1 MLRDKP
7 SQISHDAFMAVYGSI
22 YEHSPWIAEKAWQQG
37 DVDTAEALHAAMK
50 QAVEKASYK
59 EQMALIRAHPD
70 LACARGA
77 LTDASESEQ
86 AGAGL
91 KQCSDAEFAE
101 FQQLNANY
109 REKFG
114 FPFIIAVKGL
124 TRHDILHAF
133 RARLRNETDEEFRT
147 ALNQIHKI
155 ARLRLEALAEPAPE
169 PSEFSRIMTPKPLT
183 VEAFARFGDVIEASD
198 AAPQKSINYGNTT
211 RFHNLARLDLLA
223 ENGFPMVSIFRSK
236 PLQLPIQIKIM
247 ERHPLSSQ
255 AFYPLSGEPYLVA
268 VAPKGEFDPS
278 KIELF
283 LASANQGVNYHA
295 GTWHHFSLALN
306 KESDFLVIDRGGD
319 GENCDEITLREEIF
333 IELGDGT

>member
-7 SQISHDAFMAVYGSI
+7 SRISRDMFMAIYGSI

-37 DVDTAEALHAAMK
+37 DVDTVEALHTAMK
-50 QAVEKASYK
+50 RAVEKAGYK

-70 LACARGA
+70 LACAKGA

-91 KQCSDAEFAE
+91 KQCNDAEFAE
-101 FQQLNANY
+101 FQQLNTDY

-124 TRHDILHAF
+124 TRQNILHAF

-155 ARLRLEALAEPAPE
+155 ARLRLEALAESAPE
-169 PSEFSRIMTPKPLT
+169 PSEYSRIIMPKPLT
-183 VEAFARFGDVIEASD
+183 ADAFARYGDVIEISD
-198 AAPQKSINYGNTT
+198 AVEKKNINYGNTT

-236 PLQLPIQIKIM
+236 PLRLPIPIKIM

-268 VAPKGEFDPS
+268 VAPRGEFDPS

-283 LASANQGVNYHA
+283 QASANQGVNYHA

-306 KESDFLVIDRGGD
+306 QESDFLVIDRGGD
-319 GENCDEITLREEIF
+319 GENCDEVTLSEEVF